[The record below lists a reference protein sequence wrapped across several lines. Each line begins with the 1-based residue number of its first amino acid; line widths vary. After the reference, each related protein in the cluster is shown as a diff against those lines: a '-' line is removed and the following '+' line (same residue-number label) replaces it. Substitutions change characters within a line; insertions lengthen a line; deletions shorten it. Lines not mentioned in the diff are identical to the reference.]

1 MHPFIYMMKFT
12 TVCDS
17 RYGVLDIQHNTL
29 ITVRT
34 LSIKV
39 LPRLLTDVVAATKEP
54 VIRSKPSERVSSV
67 GYSEHIVNRLVGR
80 WQHQRQSRFKSR
92 KNWGARRQQSHS
104 STGRTPLRC
113 TSRGMPSSPPS
124 LTLKWDP
131 TKKDFGFKNEGSV
144 TATARIES
152 CKLFMSHV
160 ASFLPEPFWNH
171 RIMER
176 SKCMEDI
183 WETFNYI
190 FSVETSA
197 ESFLDLAL
205 IEYNSTESHHCF
217 LARIIYHIENNKC
230 RPRRRLM
237 ALTQEKMVTPWTSPW
252 WIWQ

>member
-1 MHPFIYMMKFT
+1 MKFT

-113 TSRGMPSSPPS
+113 TSRGIFYIRRVLPGPSSDWVQQHRVSS
-124 LTLKWDP
+124 LLSSQNHLPYREQQVPAQEDVRWPWLRRKWWLHEHHHDGFGSNLLVREDWQMP
-131 TKKDFGFKNEGSV
+131 YSSGQDRVCHPNKRGQEIVWAIIIDSQGHPGHAREAMRKK
-144 TATARIES
+144 
-152 CKLFMSHV
+152 
-160 ASFLPEPFWNH
+160 
-171 RIMER
+171 
-176 SKCMEDI
+176 
-183 WETFNYI
+183 
-190 FSVETSA
+190 
-197 ESFLDLAL
+197 
-205 IEYNSTESHHCF
+205 
-217 LARIIYHIENNKC
+217 
-230 RPRRRLM
+230 
-237 ALTQEKMVTPWTSPW
+237 
-252 WIWQ
+252 